1 MIGSIIYMLLDVG
14 FNLLLWTGKTT
25 VNGLSYVYY
34 YIRGGNTQE
43 DSGQMEMIQ
52 LSVKELDEIKM
63 QMKNQTLLLEEFKSQ
78 ITRLKED

>member
-1 MIGSIIYMLLDVG
+1 MLLDVG

-34 YIRGGNTQE
+34 YIRGNTQE
-43 DSGQMEMIQ
+43 DGEQMEMIQ
-52 LSVKELDEIKM
+52 LSVKDLDEIKM